1 MSKSYKKRHEEDSDD
16 SDEYN
21 DLKQRAVD
29 RRKKKRLVRALKI
42 KDIDTL
48 LEDDIYGDEFSG

>member
-16 SDEYN
+16 FDEYN

-29 RRKKKRLVRALKI
+29 RRKKKRFVRALKVM
-42 KDIDTL
+42 DVDEL
-48 LEDDIYGDEFSG
+48 LEINDTTEIEN